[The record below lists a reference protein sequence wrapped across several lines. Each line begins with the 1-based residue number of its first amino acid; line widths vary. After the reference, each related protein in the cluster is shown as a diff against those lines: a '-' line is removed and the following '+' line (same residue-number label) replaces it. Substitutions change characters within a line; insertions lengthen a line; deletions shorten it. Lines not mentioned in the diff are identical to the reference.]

1 MDATIQIDEVVRG
14 NAIILSRYNISK
26 KVRLRYCFDFRPCE
40 MTCRLEGIIL
50 NDKQSLI
57 NRPDAIS
64 MNKYL
69 IPVLRKDDHDE
80 MACRILFDWMPESLG
95 KDIPIDLEELTRRI
109 GLKVIEGDFT
119 EKGVVGE
126 FFLTLAMLRS

>member
-1 MDATIQIDEVVRG
+1 
-14 NAIILSRYNISK
+14 
-26 KVRLRYCFDFRPCE
+26 